1 MSEQGWIGKSVKRVE
16 DYRLLTGRGTY
27 IDDHP
32 PVANLFHAAIV
43 RSPHAHVVKVDVIV
57 RKDTEYRRTEFARRR
72 RAVVEGDVF
81 FIVAPEDLI
90 ISKLDW
96 ARDSRSEIQL
106 ADVRNMLAADPG
118 LDREYLVRWVNRLG
132 LDSLYREVAG

>member
-1 MSEQGWIGKSVKRVE
+1 
-16 DYRLLTGRGTY
+16 
-27 IDDHP
+27 
-32 PVANLFHAAIV
+32 
-43 RSPHAHVVKVDVIV
+43 
-57 RKDTEYRRTEFARRR
+57 
-72 RAVVEGDVF
+72 VVEGDVF